1 MRGSET
7 CFQKILYENLISR
20 KLQVPKKK
28 KIALD
33 NIARVED

>member
-7 CFQKILYENLISR
+7 CFEKILYENLISR
-20 KLQVPKKK
+20 TLQVPKK